1 MGPLL
6 GSLVAFDFPSRRGP
20 MLIRL
25 EPSGRW
31 WVLAEP
37 DCWLLVA
44 KGAGEDRHLGR
55 YLSLEA
61 ARAGAGE
68 HGAPKEVLE
77 TLDLLGGFPG
87 AAEGQGPVVTA

>member
-1 MGPLL
+1 
-6 GSLVAFDFPSRRGP
+6 

>member
-1 MGPLL
+1 MGPLF
-6 GSLVAFDFPSRRGP
+6 GTHVAFDFPSRRGAHAAP
-20 MLIRL
+20 A
-25 EPSGRW
+25 EPPGRW

-44 KGAGEDRHLGR
+44 KGAGEDRQLGR

-68 HGAPKEVLE
+68 HGAPKEALE

-87 AAEGQGPVVTA
+87 AAEGLAGELPG